1 MTTSPYLSA
10 SEQEEQ
16 LIENISAGIPVS
28 LEMALLVL
36 SGLSTNDE
44 IRSYQSK
51 LDSIFARFLEK
62 CSERKFTLQPELPL
76 YHHREAA
83 KVLFDYLW
91 TSKPKRFGR
100 NFLLTQAIDAQLDP
114 DIEVSVG
121 TCVGLTAL
129 YSVLGLKVGLNLTL
143 LINSDHLLSRL
154 RVGKEVIDIDH
165 TDPQGFAQVSCK
177 DLTELPIVLLTASV
191 LNSRGLEHEH
201 NGRFAAA
208 LSDYDKAVRV
218 YPGYANA
225 YNNRGNMKLR
235 LGDIDGAIADY
246 TEAIRLNPGFFEA
259 YCNRGMAWQRLGR
272 YDEARSDYLASLTLR
287 GDYADASKCLRALD
301 EMQD

>member
-1 MTTSPYLSA
+1 MSA

-16 LIENISAGIPVS
+16 LIEKIAAGIPVS

-36 SGLSTNDE
+36 SGLSTDDE
-44 IRSYQSK
+44 IRSYRSK
-51 LDSIFARFLEK
+51 LDAIFARFLRR
-62 CSERKFTLQPELPL
+62 CSERKLTLQFRLPR

-83 KVLFDYLW
+83 EVLCDYLW

-100 NFLLTQAIDAQLDP
+100 NLLLTQVIDAQLDP
-114 DIEVSVG
+114 DIEVGVG

-129 YSVLGLKVGLNLTL
+129 YSVLGLRVGLNLTL

-154 RVGKEVIDIDH
+154 RVGEEIIDIDH
-165 TDPQGFAQVSCK
+165 TDPQGFAHASGK
-177 DLTELPIVLLTASV
+177 DCTELPLLMIATSV
-191 LNSRGLEHEH
+191 LNSRGLDHEQ

-208 LSDYDKAVRV
+208 LSDYDKAIRLR
-218 YPGYANA
+218 PAYANA

-235 LGDIDGAIADY
+235 LDDVDGAIADY

-259 YCNRGMAWQRLGR
+259 LCNRGMARQKLGCD
-272 YDEARSDYLASLTLR
+272 DEARSDYQASLAR
-287 GDYADASKCLRALD
+287 NKDYADARRCLQALD
-301 EMQD
+301 AGPD